1 MTKMTV
7 NGVSTTTTPGQEQY
21 EFYHSGFGRKRRKR
35 CQYDY
40 RDMDGELFSCVRD
53 TLEEC
58 RKERDAWLQKREQ
71 MREQERQTQPTGI

>member
-1 MTKMTV
+1 MTKMTI

-53 TLEEC
+53 TLDEC

-71 MREQERQTQPTGI
+71 ERQTQPAGT

>member
-21 EFYHSGFGRKRRKR
+21 EFFPAGYGKKRRMF

-40 RDMDGELFSCVRD
+40 RSMDGELFSCVRE
-53 TLEEC
+53 TLEQC
-58 RKERDAWLQKREQ
+58 REERDAWLQKRGQ
-71 MREQERQTQPTGI
+71 GLQTPPSART

>member
-21 EFYHSGFGRKRRKR
+21 EFYYSGFGRKRRKR

-40 RDMDGELFSCVRD
+40 RDMDGELFSCVRA

-71 MREQERQTQPTGI
+71 GCQTPSTRT

>member
-21 EFYHSGFGRKRRKR
+21 EFYHSRFGKKRQRR

-40 RDMDGELFSCVRD
+40 RDMDGVLFSCDRE
-53 TLEEC
+53 TLEQC
-58 RKERDAWLQKREQ
+58 REERDAWLQKREQ
-71 MREQERQTQPTGI
+71 MREQERQTPSTRT

>member
-21 EFYHSGFGRKRRKR
+21 EFYHSGFGKKRKKR

-58 RKERDAWLQKREQ
+58 RKERDTWLQKRGQ
-71 MREQERQTQPTGI
+71 GRQNQPTGI

>member
-21 EFYHSGFGRKRRKR
+21 EYFPAGYGKKRRMF

-40 RDMDGELFSCVRD
+40 RDMDGELFSCVRA

-58 RKERDAWLQKREQ
+58 RKERDAWLQKRGQ
-71 MREQERQTQPTGI
+71 GCQTPSTRI

>member
-21 EFYHSGFGRKRRKR
+21 EYFPAGFGRKRRMW

-40 RDMDGELFSCVRD
+40 RDMDGELFSCVRA

-58 RKERDAWLQKREQ
+58 RKERDAWLQKRGQ
-71 MREQERQTQPTGI
+71 GCQTPSART

>member
-21 EFYHSGFGRKRRKR
+21 EFFPIGYGRKRRKR

-40 RDMDGELFSCVRD
+40 RGMDGELFSCVRD

-58 RKERDAWLQKREQ
+58 RKERDAWLQKRGQ
-71 MREQERQTQPTGI
+71 GCQTPSART